1 MNGTAAYALGL
12 ILIGGPVSMLA
23 PFAIARRLVE
33 RHAERPVAPLPDVPS
48 TLAAGEAVQIIQART
63 GAPCVVLPR
72 RRVIVLDPAL
82 TREAAA
88 RLIRAALPQASTDEI
103 AQWVGG
109 IAR

>member
-12 ILIGGPVSMLA
+12 VLIGGPVSMLA
-23 PFAIARRLVE
+23 PFVIARRLVE
-33 RHAERPVAPLPDVPS
+33 RHAAPAPDVPS

-72 RRVIVLDPAL
+72 RRVIVVDPAL

>member
-12 ILIGGPVSMLA
+12 VLIGGPVSMLA

-33 RHAERPVAPLPDVPS
+33 RHAAPASDVPA

-72 RRVIVLDPAL
+72 RRVIIVDPAL

-103 AQWVGG
+103 ALWVGG

>member
-23 PFAIARRLVE
+23 PFVIARRLVE
-33 RHAERPVAPLPDVPS
+33 RHTAPADAPS

-63 GAPCVVLPR
+63 GAPCTVVPN
-72 RRVIVLDPAL
+72 RRVIVVDPAL

-88 RLIRAALPQASTDEI
+88 RLIRTALPQASTDEI